1 MSNFLEQVGAFIE
14 NETVQSLGKALLVVL
29 IGILAAKLI
38 NRRLRGGGMQSQSH
52 LLIRRFLTGFIVVV
66 TAAWALS
73 LAGVD
78 VSVLLGTAGFLTIGV
93 GFAAQ
98 TSVSNL
104 ISGAFLMAEKPFKI
118 GDVIEVGGMRGEVI
132 IIDLMSV
139 KLRTFDNLLVRIPNE
154 TMLKANVTNASHF
167 AIRRYDLL
175 VGVAYKEDLEKV
187 RAVLMGVADSNL
199 LCLREPKPQIIF
211 MGFGDS
217 SVDLQFSVWA
227 KRESFLDLR
236 NSIAEDVKRAF
247 DTAGIEI
254 PFPHRTLYAGSA
266 TAPLPVRLQSS
277 ESDSSAHP

>member
-1 MSNFLEQVGAFIE
+1 MSNFLEQAGAVIE
-14 NETVQSLGKALLVVL
+14 NEAVQSLGKALLVVL
-29 IGILAAKLI
+29 IGILVAKLI
-38 NRRLRGGGMQSQSH
+38 NRRLRRGGMQSQSH

-78 VSVLLGTAGFLTIGV
+78 VSVLLGTAGFLTIAV

-132 IIDLMSV
+132 VIDLMSV

-154 TMLKANVTNASHF
+154 TMLKANVTNSSHF

-175 VGVAYKEDLEKV
+175 VGVAYKEDLENV
-187 RAVLMGVADSNL
+187 RAVLMAVADSNL

-217 SVDLQFSVWA
+217 SVNLQFSVWA

-236 NSIAEDVKRAF
+236 NSIAEEVKRAF
-247 DTAGIEI
+247 DTVGIEI

-266 TAPLPVRLQSS
+266 TAPLPVRLDSS
-277 ESDSSAHP
+277 ESDTSAQA